1 MGATDGE
8 RGIPDPPSSGGQ
20 REPNQLVHG
29 EALPTRESRLD
40 PVACRRG
47 GKRCGER
54 REQGLPDRAMAI
66 GSRIRSRRDSC
77 AVAPGGRLMH
87 AGWGLG
93 IRRGAALT
101 AVASVVVIAGWLVA
115 GTAPAF
121 AATEGSSS
129 NRNAPEVTI
138 AAAVVPSN
146 QFTVSHVQT
155 HRLDGSVTLW
165 VSVPGRGTVDVLE
178 TAWNDD
184 VATPASGLQ
193 TADGRFAFARLHAA
207 ASGATTLHL
216 RVRPNQ
222 RGRLLLRAHRY
233 RVTIRLWTTFTPT
246 GGKARSVGVYGL
258 KLTPPRRSLQ
268 AQPPYVMRAL
278 GDSVTAGF
286 GFFSDGTQMSPLQL
300 PFCIPLDTQMNDRCS
315 SNSPNG
321 PGQTGPVRWSPDYGL
336 GNDVSWAAQAAQTF
350 GLSGTNEF
358 QDLAVSGSAPADW
371 APGGYL
377 NPTLRQIIQ
386 DDPNLTVMT
395 LGANPLLSIFLT
407 GSGAWCAF
415 TLTDAQLRA
424 CVQKYIAAQR
434 VGQLVTEVVRQL
446 LTAPNDHIVVS
457 LYHVAIPSLT
467 LFSARDI
474 QIMFGEFNAAINS
487 AMITLP
493 SYGSRVFVISPPPF
507 FIGRAPGAYVCPNNR
522 AAVDGPSHQST
533 VSQAFL
539 ELNPFFSF
547 CPGAPWI
554 ISADTGIHPNR
565 TGYREFASALVNLV
579 RGKSWAPPAVDH
591 THAASASH

>member
-1 MGATDGE
+1 
-8 RGIPDPPSSGGQ
+8 
-20 REPNQLVHG
+20 
-29 EALPTRESRLD
+29 
-40 PVACRRG
+40 
-47 GKRCGER
+47 
-54 REQGLPDRAMAI
+54 
-66 GSRIRSRRDSC
+66 
-77 AVAPGGRLMH
+77 MH
-87 AGWGLG
+87 AGWGFSIG
-93 IRRGAALT
+93 GGAALMVL
-101 AVASVVVIAGWLVA
+101 AAVVVIAGWLVA
-115 GTAPAF
+115 GAAPVF
-121 AATEGSSS
+121 AATEVASSDRGVS
-129 NRNAPEVTI
+129 EVTSP
-138 AAAVVPSN
+138 AAVVPSN
-146 QFTVSHVQT
+146 QFTLSHVQT
-155 HRLDGSVTLW
+155 HRLDGSMTLW
-165 VSVPGRGTVDVLE
+165 VSVPSRGTVDVLE

-184 VATPASGLQ
+184 LATPASRLQ
-193 TADGRFAFARLHAA
+193 PADGRFAFARLRAT

-216 RVRPNQ
+216 RVTPNP

-246 GGKARSVGVYGL
+246 GGKARSIGVYGL
-258 KLTPPRRSLQ
+258 KLTPPPRRSLQ
-268 AQPPYVMRAL
+268 AQPPFVMRAL

-286 GFFSDGTQMSPLQL
+286 GFFSDGTQMSTLQL

-321 PGQTGPVRWSPDYGL
+321 PDQTGPVRWSPDYGL

-350 GLSGTNEF
+350 GLNGTNEF

-377 NPTLRQIIQ
+377 NPTLRRIIQ

-424 CVQKYIAAQR
+424 CVQKYIIAQR
-434 VGQLVTEVVRQL
+434 VGPLVTEVVRQL
-446 LTAPNDHIVVS
+446 LIAQNDHIVVS
-457 LYHVAIPSLT
+457 LYHLAIPSLT
-467 LFSARDI
+467 LFSARDV
-474 QIMFGEFNAAINS
+474 QIMFGEFNAAIKS
-487 AMITLP
+487 AITALP

-533 VSQAFL
+533 VSQDFL

-547 CPGAPWI
+547 CPGPPWI

-565 TGYREFASALVNLV
+565 TGYGEFASALVNLV
-579 RGKSWAPPAVDH
+579 RGKSWAPSGFGPP
-591 THAASASH
+591 SRGRG